1 MGKPKVLELTEAQH
15 LELDRGFRLGEKH
28 CFRMRCR
35 TVLLKAE
42 GLSAVKAGVQT
53 EMSFVVRER
62 MGEAIQRRGYRWPQD
77 TFRTWQETHHGLL
90 GRGSCPSCHRAGQ
103 AMCEQSQGSM

>member
-1 MGKPKVLELTEAQH
+1 MELTEAQH

-53 EMSFVVRER
+53 EMSFVSVNAWVKRYKEE
-62 MGEAIQRRGYRWPQD
+62 GID
-77 TFRTWQETHHGLL
+77 GLKTRS
-90 GRGSCPSCHRAGQ
+90 GRGRKPIMDSSDEEVVRHAI
-103 AMCEQSQGSM
+103 E